1 MTNLRSKD
9 IKSVTFKV
17 KFDNKIIPMFRD
29 FQYVLR
35 ITRYS
40 IFFFMYM
47 IVYYFKNPQM

>member
-35 ITRYS
+35 IARYS
-40 IFFFMYM
+40 IFFSCT
-47 IVYYFKNPQM
+47 